1 MGVKK
6 PTREKELR
14 RKKNWES
21 SAYEMKMEEMV
32 KRREEKILRLHLF
45 IDQRSSFPFLF
56 SLGRRSRLTAEFSL
70 RVVTP
75 AQKNLPPFLFGDWI
89 IIGKTNSCMHDSRTC
104 TRNVRLRFSTFCW
117 AVWCRCDN
125 QPRSVGLELGEKSG
139 VFDVSRIWWSWEHHS
154 QSV

>member
-1 MGVKK
+1 VGVKK

-45 IDQRSSFPFLF
+45 IDQRSSFLFSFFF

-75 AQKNLPPFLFGDWI
+75 AQKNLPPFLFGD
-89 IIGKTNSCMHDSRTC
+89 
-104 TRNVRLRFSTFCW
+104 
-117 AVWCRCDN
+117 
-125 QPRSVGLELGEKSG
+125 
-139 VFDVSRIWWSWEHHS
+139 
-154 QSV
+154 